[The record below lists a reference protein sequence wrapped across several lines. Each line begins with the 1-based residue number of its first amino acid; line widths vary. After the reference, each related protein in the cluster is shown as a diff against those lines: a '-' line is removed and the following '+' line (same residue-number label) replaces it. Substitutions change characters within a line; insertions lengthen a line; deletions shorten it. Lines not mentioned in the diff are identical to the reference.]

1 MSDNTSMTGADGAVR
16 DFGARAMQAM
26 EDSLVAMI
34 RKGDWIQPDYN
45 SRMKLDMSL
54 VRWLYDSVD
63 KERVKARVLTVME
76 DHIADKMLA
85 SIATELATD
94 VKQVMS
100 NKELREEFRALVRE
114 RVKASVAAITVS
126 P

>member
-1 MSDNTSMTGADGAVR
+1 VSDETTATPVA
-16 DFGARAMQAM
+16 DFGVKAMRAM

-34 RKGDWIQPDYN
+34 RKGDWLQPDYN

-54 VRWLYDSVD
+54 VRWLYEQVD
-63 KERVKARVLTVME
+63 RERVKARVLDKIE

-100 NKELREEFRALVRE
+100 NRELREEFRALVRE
-114 RVKASVAAITVS
+114 HVKGAIAAVAQPVGAR
-126 P
+126 